1 MIKVS
6 LNDILNASETFNTIM
21 QQSFKG
27 SLAFKIARLARELS
41 KEMETFNT
49 ERQKLLQ
56 KYCVKDENGELKT
69 NDNGTVQVE
78 PDKIN
83 EFNEEFSSLL
93 ETEVE
98 INAEK
103 LSMDSLDSFD
113 ITPQQMISIEKFFEE

>member
-1 MIKVS
+1 MIKVN
-6 LNDILNASETFNTIM
+6 LNDILNASGTFNAIM

-41 KEMETFNT
+41 KEMETFNA

-69 NDNGTVQVE
+69 SDNGTVQVE

>member
-1 MIKVS
+1 MIKVN
-6 LNDILNASETFNTIM
+6 LNDILNASETFNAIM

>member
-1 MIKVS
+1 MIKVN
-6 LNDILNASETFNTIM
+6 LNDILNASDTFNAIM

-41 KEMETFNT
+41 KEMETFNA

>member
-1 MIKVS
+1 MIKVN
-6 LNDILNASETFNTIM
+6 LNDIINASETFNVIM

-41 KEMETFNT
+41 KEMETFNA

-78 PDKIN
+78 PDKIS

>member
-1 MIKVS
+1 MIKVN
-6 LNDILNASETFNTIM
+6 LNDILNASETFNVIM

-41 KEMETFNT
+41 KEMETFNA

>member
-6 LNDILNASETFNTIM
+6 LNDILNASETFNAIM

-41 KEMETFNT
+41 KEMETFNA

-78 PDKIN
+78 PGKIN

>member
-1 MIKVS
+1 MIKVN